1 LENFLFKLY
10 QEQKKLAFEI
20 YQEINLVEDVNKFVR
35 YNANKALLNL
45 GFEQYFPY
53 EEINPVILNGLNTET
68 KTMDYFSMKGNGY
81 QKMKTESLKDEDFI
95 F

>member
-1 LENFLFKLY
+1 MLRFLFITTFDPDQKKKLYSWLENFLFKLY

-45 GFEQYFPY
+45 GFELGRPLSIQ
-53 EEINPVILNGLNTET
+53 
-68 KTMDYFSMKGNGY
+68 
-81 QKMKTESLKDEDFI
+81 
-95 F
+95 

>member
-1 LENFLFKLY
+1 
-10 QEQKKLAFEI
+10 
-20 YQEINLVEDVNKFVR
+20 
-35 YNANKALLNL
+35 
-45 GFEQYFPY
+45 
-53 EEINPVILNGLNTET
+53 NPVILNGLNTET